1 MACCWMNVEDYL
13 KKRIEVNVVVDQ
25 WYQVRVKMNAPIQ
38 NGSSFQRQRQN
49 LLLGSWVD
57 NPIQK
62 EKVPTSLRKILSH
75 NITITIAP
83 SNFFSMALISS
94 VL

>member
-1 MACCWMNVEDYL
+1 MEDYL
-13 KKRIEVNVVVDQ
+13 KKQIEVNVVVDQ
-25 WYQVRVKMNAPIQ
+25 WYQARAKMNVPIQ
-38 NGSSFQRQRQN
+38 NDGNFQRQRQN

-57 NPIQK
+57 NPIQNQ
-62 EKVPTSLRKILSH
+62 KVPISLRKILSH

-83 SNFFSMALISS
+83 SNFLSMALISS

>member
-1 MACCWMNVEDYL
+1 MNVEDYL
-13 KKRIEVNVVVDQ
+13 KKQIEVNVVVDQ
-25 WYQVRVKMNAPIQ
+25 WYQVRAKMNVPIQ

-49 LLLGSWVD
+49 LHLESLVD

-62 EKVPTSLRKILSH
+62 KKVPTSLRKILSYS
-75 NITITIAP
+75 ITITIAP